1 MKIDCN
7 KFVCTNYNWGSREKS
22 TAIQIQTQTET
33 HTQTQIENIEHFS
46 NEMFDIKDDSITNNQ
61 HL

>member
-1 MKIDCN
+1 MFWKLIA
-7 KFVCTNYNWGSREKS
+7 TNLFAQITIEGAEKKVQQ
-22 TAIQIQTQTET
+22 TQIQTQTE
-33 HTQTQIENIEHFS
+33 TQTQIENIEHFS